1 MRPPLYSYFSYS
13 NIPPKRD
20 SGLIKLAHLSDHN
33 CPEASWGDPR
43 SATNLVMPD
52 PRRSNTL
59 DRQLSSPFFLH
70 HKHRAVGVRRDAAG
84 DAPDGSPQ
92 PTEPPAP
99 CDYHVGPYLLAERD
113 HLSVRLSR
121 SEVYV
126 GDLPAILLNPSH
138 LLIEQLLSPLPVLFV
153 QARACYELGRKSH
166 RNADFTVSLV
176 SSRSLFPAFLSH

>member
-1 MRPPLYSYFSYS
+1 
-13 NIPPKRD
+13 
-20 SGLIKLAHLSDHN
+20 
-33 CPEASWGDPR
+33 
-43 SATNLVMPD
+43 MPD

-59 DRQLSSPFFLH
+59 DRLQSPSFFPH
-70 HKHRAVGVRRDAAG
+70 HKHRAVGVRRDAAR

-138 LLIEQLLSPLPVLFV
+138 LLIEQLLSPLPILFV
-153 QARACYELGRKSH
+153 QARPLRI
-166 RNADFTVSLV
+166 LV
-176 SSRSLFPAFLSH
+176 EQVVGFGYGHHVNHVKL